1 MLRAKDFRK
10 QAWDSLS
17 GIWGTI
23 VVINI
28 VLVLVMGVSTLVS
41 IVTLLISGPL
51 TLGATQIYMSVIRKN
66 RKPEVGQ
73 LFDGFSNFTNAFIL
87 YLLNSIL
94 ISLWTLLFI
103 IPGIIKT
110 YSYAMSYYIL
120 ADNPSMAPN
129 DARKKSMEMMHGN
142 KWRLFCLDF
151 SFIGWELLSLLT
163 FGILSFWI
171 TPYKECAYAAF
182 YQNLLVEQGL
192 VAPEAPEAD
201 GYADT
206 AATDI

>member
-1 MLRAKDFRK
+1 MIRAKDFRK

-17 GIWGTI
+17 GIWGTM

-51 TLGATQIYMSVIRKN
+51 SLGAAQIYMSVIRKN
-66 RKPEVGQ
+66 RKPEIGQ

-94 ISLWTLLFI
+94 ISLWTFLFI
-103 IPGIIKT
+103 IPGIVKS
-110 YSYAMSYYIL
+110 YSYAMSFYIL

-163 FGILSFWI
+163 LGILSFWI
-171 TPYKECAYAAF
+171 TPYREAAYAAF

-201 GYADT
+201 SYADT

>member
-1 MLRAKDFRK
+1 MIRAKDFRK

-17 GIWGTI
+17 GIWGTM

-66 RKPEVGQ
+66 RKPEIGQ

-87 YLLNSIL
+87 YILNTIL
-94 ISLWTLLFI
+94 IWLWSLLFI
-103 IPGIIKT
+103 IPGIIKS
-110 YSYAMSYYIL
+110 YSYAMSFYIL

-163 FGILSFWI
+163 LGILSFWI
-171 TPYKECAYAAF
+171 TPYREAAYAAF

-201 GYADT
+201 SYADT

>member
-1 MLRAKDFRK
+1 MIRAKDFRK

-17 GIWGTI
+17 GIWGTM

-66 RKPEVGQ
+66 RKPEIGQ
-73 LFDGFSNFTNAFIL
+73 LFDGFSNFTNSFIL

-94 ISLWTLLFI
+94 ISLWTFLFI
-103 IPGIIKT
+103 IPGIVKS
-110 YSYAMSYYIL
+110 YSYAMSFYIL

-163 FGILSFWI
+163 LGILSFWI
-171 TPYKECAYAAF
+171 TPYREAAYAAF

-201 GYADT
+201 SYADT